1 MRYLTEQFALGA
13 LRRGATIEQFL
24 GPVTPA
30 GIRYVEIRAGFE
42 VYLHLVEDN
51 GNEHFWDVG
60 EFGSLEE
67 REEDEFG
74 RLIARAEDAES
85 ALAAAEEIV
94 GASRSR
100 WVNEGVVQDEYGDYV
115 LAGRPGVQAP
125 DGYRWPAEV
134 FPPSLT
140 EDTPVIDL
148 TKYLREDS

>member
-1 MRYLTEQFALGA
+1 MRYLTEQIALGA

-24 GPVTPA
+24 GPVKPA

-42 VYLHLVEDN
+42 VYLYLVEDN

-74 RLIARAEDAES
+74 RLIARAEDADR
-85 ALAAAEEIV
+85 ALAAAEELL
-94 GASRSR
+94 GASPTR
-100 WVNEGVVQDEYGDYV
+100 WVNEGVVQDEYADYV
-115 LAGRPGVQAP
+115 RAGRPVVQAP
-125 DGYRWPAEV
+125 DGFPWPAEA

-148 TKYLREDS
+148 TKYLPKD